1 MSRTKL
7 TLFTGAAVLLIAGCS
22 SSQTSSTLPST
33 TAPAASAAAAAT
45 AAAPGAL
52 SGKWSGQYSGAYQG
66 TFILHWRQSGS
77 KLNGT
82 IQLSAPAGSLPIHG
96 TVTGST
102 IRFGT
107 VGSQGIQYS
116 GSVSGSSMSGTYK
129 VQAPNGSVGGP
140 WSATKAS

>member
-22 SSQTSSTLPST
+22 SSQTSSTPPST

-77 KLNGT
+77 KLNGS
-82 IQLSAPAGSLPIHG
+82 IQLSAPAGSLPING

>member
-82 IQLSAPAGSLPIHG
+82 IQLSAPAGSLPING